1 MIEDRTVPMPTPV
14 LVLGVSMQGGDHAK
28 SPDKNMGV

>member
-14 LVLGVSMQGGDHAK
+14 LVLGVSMQGGDHCEIA
-28 SPDKNMGV
+28 